1 MPRRDALDVKIFRR
15 VAFIITSVSAKEKT
29 EGMVG
34 RTCELQN
41 LGCEIF
47 KDGRGINRR
56 FCADPKVVLRT
67 LLQVPV
73 NTANRKL

>member
-15 VAFIITSVSAKEKT
+15 VAFIIKSVSAKEKT
-29 EGMVG
+29 EGMLG
-34 RTCELQN
+34 RTCELQD
-41 LGCEIF
+41 LGCEVF

-56 FCADPKVVLRT
+56 FRADPKVVLRT